1 MRRYARRGK
10 YTPTRDGGSFWLCY
24 SDLMSS
30 LLLVFVLV
38 MFFSVYQYLD
48 MLEIKTAELMQQS
61 GLLDQKESE
70 LTEKNQALDI
80 AQQKL
85 TQSEKDIITQQA
97 QLLLTQQEVE
107 STQSLLTQQQS
118 QLDAAR
124 ILLGDQTAELD
135 SARILLSQQTSALDD
150 ARVQLE
156 FQQLTVAQ
164 QQTLL
169 AQQQAQMVTQQE
181 KLDALVGIRARIVA
195 SLADALSAANVRA
208 TVDAHTGSITLDAS
222 VLFDVARSDLKY
234 SGQSVLDQFLPVY
247 LSVLM
252 APENAGNI
260 AEIIIEGHTD
270 TDGSYMSNLQLSQER
285 ALSVMEY
292 ILSDDYSVISA
303 DAKQQ
308 LRKIATANGRSF
320 SNPVYGPFGEVDKDA
335 SRRVEFKFRMHDEQ
349 MVDDMRKLLEHME

>member
-1 MRRYARRGK
+1 MRRDNRRGK
-10 YTPTRDGGSFWLCY
+10 YTPPRDGGSFWLCY

-48 MLEIKTAELMQQS
+48 MLEVKTAELMHQS

-70 LTEKNQALDI
+70 ITQKNQALE
-80 AQQKL
+80 ASQQKL
-85 TQSEKDIITQQA
+85 TESEKELITQQA
-97 QLLLTQQEVE
+97 RLLLSQQEVE
-107 STQSLLTQQQS
+107 SAQTLLVQQQAE
-118 QLDAAR
+118 LDAAR
-124 ILLGDQTAELD
+124 ILLGDQTSELD
-135 SARILLSQQTSALDD
+135 TARALLEQQQHTVTS
-150 ARVQLE
+150 
-156 FQQLTVAQ
+156 

-169 AQQQAQMVTQQE
+169 SEQQLQMAAQQE
-181 KLDALVGIRARIVA
+181 KLDALVGIRSRIVA
-195 SLADALSAANVRA
+195 SLGDALSAANIRA
-208 TVDAHTGSITLDAS
+208 TVDTHTGAITLDAS

-234 SGQSVLDQFLPVY
+234 SGQTVLDQFLPVY

-252 APENAGNI
+252 APENAPNI

-270 TDGSYMSNLQLSQER
+270 TDGSYMSNLKLSQER

-292 ILSDDYSVISA
+292 ILSDDYSVIGD
-303 DAKQQ
+303 DAKQH

-320 SNPVYGPFGEVDKDA
+320 SNPIYGPFGEVDKDA

-349 MVDDMRKLLEHME
+349 MVDDMRQLLERMD